1 MKLLPIRRG
10 EITRTQ
16 IGFSVVPV
24 IRGIMN
30 ASSGPVVEPGPRRRP
45 AEPQIVGSNPTRPA
59 TTPAIFPY
67 VQYLQ
72 KEGFKP
78 QTIESHSKILRFLSK
93 YVPLNDP
100 EAVRLFVANQHV
112 SSGRKENEVDVF
124 SGFGKYHEIA
134 FSESRYS
141 REETLP
147 FIAQ

>member
-59 TTPAIFPY
+59 RIPPAIFPY
-67 VQYLQ
+67 LQ
-72 KEGFKP
+72 HLRKEGFKP
-78 QTIESHSKILRFLSK
+78 QTIESHSKILRFLAKHVS
-93 YVPLNDP
+93 LDDP
-100 EAVRLFVANQHV
+100 EAVRLFLANQHV

-124 SGFGKYHEIA
+124 SSFA
-134 FSESRYS
+134 
-141 REETLP
+141 
-147 FIAQ
+147 